1 MGDKKEPRH
10 DLDAVF
16 RELDYERR
24 MHRYWHRALSI
35 SMFFHGLIS
44 IPILISL
51 IKIAA
56 TRLF

>member
-1 MGDKKEPRH
+1 MGDNKELRP

-24 MHRYWHRALSI
+24 MHRYWHRAFSI
-35 SMFFHGLIS
+35 SLFFHGLIS
-44 IPILISL
+44 IPILIAF